1 MWRSVHFHYS
11 KALPHSLQNLS
22 PTLLEN
28 QQCLQNLDEGG
39 ADPVLW
45 CGESRRILSADG
57 AVGRLKKYPAM
68 TGNWNLSG
76 SDGLSSAGLH
86 GWTGWNA
93 LGVSGL
99 FSLELFS
106 DGDCKGRVPGYA
118 YDGDFAMGE
127 NADLELLSQ
136 GISVPDPKPL
146 TDSGNEKGLR
156 LFSGRSDSMA
166 LTMSSSQAPRIN
178 SKIALLWWGNI
189 RWSSSRDDL
198 NVSVSFLC
206 GDRRG
211 TFGCSGSCS
220 RSLSPSLEDLLRFCS
235 SESKNLFSSKLTGLT
250 GSSLI
255 LRSCVSLGF
264 PWAVCFV
271 SLTTSFSASEGKRA
285 MKRFRFAW
293 KPGRVATSF
302 PGSSPAQET
311 E

>member
-1 MWRSVHFHYS
+1 MWSSIHFHYS

-28 QQCLQNLDEGG
+28 PQCLQNLDEGG

-45 CGESRRILSADG
+45 CGESSRILSADG

-93 LGVSGL
+93 LGVPGL
-99 FSLELFS
+99 FSLGLFS
-106 DGDCKGRVPGYA
+106 DGDCKGRLPGYA

-156 LFSGRSDSMA
+156 LFSGRSDSIA

-178 SKIALLWWGNI
+178 SKIALLWCGNI

-198 NVSVSFLC
+198 NVSVSFLW

-211 TFGCSGSCS
+211 TFGLSGSCS

-235 SESKNLFSSKLTGLT
+235 SESENLFSSKLTGLT

-271 SLTTSFSASEGKRA
+271 SLTTSLSASEGKRA
-285 MKRFRFAW
+285 MKRFRFAR
-293 KPGRVATSF
+293 KPGAVPTSF
-302 PGSSPAQET
+302 PGSCPAQET

>member
-1 MWRSVHFHYS
+1 
-11 KALPHSLQNLS
+11 
-22 PTLLEN
+22 
-28 QQCLQNLDEGG
+28 
-39 ADPVLW
+39 
-45 CGESRRILSADG
+45 
-57 AVGRLKKYPAM
+57 
-68 TGNWNLSG
+68 
-76 SDGLSSAGLH
+76 
-86 GWTGWNA
+86 
-93 LGVSGL
+93 
-99 FSLELFS
+99 
-106 DGDCKGRVPGYA
+106 
-118 YDGDFAMGE
+118 MGE
-127 NADLELLSQ
+127 NADLEPLSQ

-198 NVSVSFLC
+198 NVSVSFLW

-211 TFGCSGSCS
+211 TFGRSGSCS
-220 RSLSPSLEDLLRFCS
+220 RSFSPSLKDLLRFCS
-235 SESKNLFSSKLTGLT
+235 SESENLFSSKLTGLT

-271 SLTTSFSASEGKRA
+271 SLTTSLSASEGKRA
-285 MKRFRFAW
+285 MKRFRFAR
-293 KPGRVATSF
+293 KLGAVPTSF
-302 PGSSPAQET
+302 PGSCPAQET